1 MHSYE
6 DRMRTVE
13 LYITYGCSAT
23 GVIRGSANR
32 TEAPCATDSES
43 QRRAAAC
50 TQARYV
56 PAPSPTSRC
65 APPCAFRQVDIS
77 SASPFVNFLLATNK
91 GARSSTL
98 SFPGGLA
105 KATARGNHT
114 ARAAPPV
121 PRGAALLLKLLNFSC
136 SRCPFPGDRSD
147 HFLVN
152 INTRVKL
159 SAILMPIAV
168 VNSR

>member
-65 APPCAFRQVDIS
+65 APPCVRQVDFS
-77 SASPFVNFLLATNK
+77 SASPFVNFWLATNK

-114 ARAAPPV
+114 AGAAPPV
-121 PRGAALLLKLLNFSC
+121 PGARPSC
-136 SRCPFPGDRSD
+136 SKRSIICAHGA
-147 HFLVN
+147 HFSV
-152 INTRVKL
+152 ITRTT
-159 SAILMPIAV
+159 S
-168 VNSR
+168 